1 MWISLSLSEKWAHEI
16 DEDAFRGSCSIKLKK
31 NHRLCIELFLEKSYL
46 TLGYF
51 FFLLLEMPEPGIFVF
66 ILTSVCDDDGVT
78 NQSEGNGNPQVINS
92 EQFKV
97 SEKQTT

>member
-1 MWISLSLSEKWAHEI
+1 
-16 DEDAFRGSCSIKLKK
+16 
-31 NHRLCIELFLEKSYL
+31 
-46 TLGYF
+46 
-51 FFLLLEMPEPGIFVF
+51 MPEPGIFVF